1 MVRGGAGALVARAAI
16 AVTLV
21 GLLTGCIPQP
31 APSAVFVA
39 YLEGYGQAFD
49 PSDPPPG
56 VVGTL
61 EVLRA
66 VMAHRQFPQDAA
78 AYDPPIYGILTC
90 VRPAEC
96 LTAALVRSP
105 DETLAIWL
113 VSYPA
118 PPGEGGGGWAII
130 DATSGEYLT
139 GAGRP
144 VMPRTPRP
152 ASPSG

>member
-21 GLLTGCIPQP
+21 CLLTGCIPQP
-31 APSAVFVA
+31 APSAVFVT
-39 YLEGYGQAFD
+39 YLEGLGQAFN
-49 PSDPPPG
+49 PAHAPPG
-56 VVGTL
+56 VIGTL
-61 EVLRA
+61 EVLKA
-66 VMAHRQFPQDAA
+66 VMAHPQFPQTAA

-105 DETLAIWL
+105 DEPLAIW
-113 VSYPA
+113 VITYPA
-118 PPGEGGGGWAII
+118 PPGQGGGGWAII
-130 DATSGEYLT
+130 DARSGEYLI